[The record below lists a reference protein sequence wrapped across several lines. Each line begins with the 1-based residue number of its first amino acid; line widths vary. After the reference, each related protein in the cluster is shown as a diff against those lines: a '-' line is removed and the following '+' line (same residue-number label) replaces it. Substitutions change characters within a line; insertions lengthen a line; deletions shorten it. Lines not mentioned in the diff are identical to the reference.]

1 MPATEA
7 TPTRQFL
14 HLTPVWFTDDIPRTI
29 RYYEET
35 LGFQMDFDYG
45 DPVFYAAVSCG
56 GLQIHL
62 RHLDQPPAKEEREAD
77 LIDLY
82 VTVADM
88 DRLYS
93 EMVGRGAKIVYG
105 PVEQE
110 YGMKEFYVEDCN
122 GYRLAFGQPTE
133 GN

>member
-1 MPATEA
+1 MFFRQELEGQVPWSKPLALATG
-7 TPTRQFL
+7 
-14 HLTPVWFTDDIPRTI
+14 IS
-29 RYYEET
+29 Y
-35 LGFQMDFDYG
+35 
-45 DPVFYAAVSCG
+45 
-56 GLQIHL
+56 L
-62 RHLDQPPAKEEREAD
+62 RHLDEPPAKEEREAD